1 MNLNSIK
8 TMIRNVPDFPKP
20 GIQFKDITPVLSDPG
35 AFHFLIDTFAEF
47 AKKHQ
52 ATAILAPESRG
63 FMLGAALAYQLNV
76 KFVPARKQGKLPAKT
91 YQVEYKL
98 EYGTATLEMHQDAL
112 EAADRVLI
120 IDDLVA
126 TAGTIHACVELVKC
140 AQAQVVGIASLIAL
154 TEFKDHQNFNEIP
167 YLNLIEF

>member
-1 MNLNSIK
+1 MNLDNIK
-8 TMIRNVPDFPKP
+8 TMIRNIPDFPKV
-20 GIQFKDITPVLSDPG
+20 GIQFKDITPILSNPE
-35 AFHFLIDTFAEF
+35 AFHYVIDSFAEF
-47 AKKHQ
+47 AKKQQ

-63 FMLGAALAYQLNV
+63 FMFGCALAYHLNI
-76 KFVPARKQGKLPAKT
+76 KFIPARKAGKLPFKT
-91 YQVEYKL
+91 YQVEYDL

-112 EAADRVLI
+112 ESSDKVLI

-140 AQAQVVGIASLIAL
+140 AKAQVTGIASLISL
-154 TEFKDHQNFNEIP
+154 TEFKDQQDFNNIP